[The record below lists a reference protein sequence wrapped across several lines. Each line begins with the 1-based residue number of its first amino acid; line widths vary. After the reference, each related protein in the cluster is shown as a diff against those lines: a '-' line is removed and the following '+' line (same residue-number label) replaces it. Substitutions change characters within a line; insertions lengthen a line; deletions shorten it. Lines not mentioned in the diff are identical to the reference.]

1 MSPLSAAISQAAP
14 SGDFKDGSQASKPKP
29 KPAAAAAASKPSLF
43 SDEEED
49 LFGGKSLEQ
58 PKVEEKKEVIAE
70 SPKTRKPVGGVS
82 LFGGVDLFA
91 GKKPSFTEDKSDAEK
106 KEPVK
111 KEEGT
116 VKLKQHLLLSS
127 CHVFSL
133 VDQIHPYNI

>member
-1 MSPLSAAISQAAP
+1 MSPLSAAISQVAP
-14 SGDFKDGSQASKPKP
+14 SGDSEDGSQASKPKP
-29 KPAAAAAASKPSLF
+29 AAAAAPKPSLF

-49 LFGGKSLEQ
+49 LFGGKSVEE

-91 GKKPSFTEDKSDAEK
+91 GKKPSFTEDKSDVEN

-116 VKLKQHLLLSS
+116 VQCKLE
-127 CHVFSL
+127 
-133 VDQIHPYNI
+133 